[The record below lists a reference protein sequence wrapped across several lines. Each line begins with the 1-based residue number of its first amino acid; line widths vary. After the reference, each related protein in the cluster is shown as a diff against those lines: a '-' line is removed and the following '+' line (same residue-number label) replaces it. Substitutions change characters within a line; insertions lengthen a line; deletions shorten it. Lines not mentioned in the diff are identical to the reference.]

1 MSARALQAKQ
11 FTVASANRTLP
22 LVKAIVADIV
32 ELYKDVR
39 DRELR
44 LQDLRRNHKR
54 RNKASTDMYTE
65 EVEQIQADLE
75 KDMERLKGFVGEL
88 EQLGVEFKDYDQGLV
103 DFPTTINGRE
113 AFLCWKLGE
122 DSVEFWHTVDSGF
135 QGRERLPDLDVPP
148 VGSTN

>member
-22 LVKAIVADIV
+22 LVRAIVADIV

-44 LQDLRRNHKR
+44 LQDLRRSHKR
-54 RNKASTDMYTE
+54 RNREASDVYAE
-65 EVEQIQADLE
+65 EVDQIQAELD

-88 EQLGVEFKDYDQGLV
+88 EQLGVEFKDYDLGLV

-122 DSVEFWHTVDSGF
+122 AAVEYWHTVDGGF
-135 QGRERLPDLDVPP
+135 QGRERLPGLDTPAD
-148 VGSTN
+148 SSAN

>member
-1 MSARALQAKQ
+1 MSARTLQAKQ

-22 LVKAIVADIV
+22 LVRAIVADIV

-44 LQDLRRNHKR
+44 LQDLRRSHKR
-54 RNKASTDMYTE
+54 RNLEASDMYTE

-75 KDMERLKGFVGEL
+75 KDMDRLKGFVGEL

-103 DFPTTINGRE
+103 DFPTTMNGRD

-122 DSVEFWHTVDSGF
+122 VAVEYWHTVDGGF
-135 QGRERLPDLDVPP
+135 QGRERLPDLDALPD
-148 VGSTN
+148 SSAN